1 VPPWRR
7 SEPRGLRR
15 GEELLVE
22 VPCRIVDS
30 TGTSLPDAGTA
41 VVVGV
46 SDERILVWAVARV
59 PTQTGKLLGVVGR
72 SRLLRAEIEQG
83 GARTRVR
90 FGFEEEAC
98 LFVEAPRERHLEQ
111 LAWVLS
117 ADQGRVGQ

>member
-15 GEELLVE
+15 DEDLLVE

-30 TGTSLPDAGTA
+30 TGTNLPDAGTA

-46 SDERILVWAVARV
+46 SDERILVWGVARV
-59 PTQTGKLLGVVGR
+59 PTQAGKLHGVVGR
-72 SRLLRAEIEQG
+72 SRLLRAEIERA
-83 GARTRVR
+83 GARTQVR
-90 FGFEEEAC
+90 FGFEEGAR
-98 LFVEAPRERHLEQ
+98 LVVDAPRERHPEQ

-117 ADQGRVGQ
+117 ADGGRVGQ

>member
-1 VPPWRR
+1 MPPWRR

-15 GEELLVE
+15 DEDLLIE

-46 SDERILVWAVARV
+46 SDERILVWGVARV
-59 PTQTGKLLGVVGR
+59 PTQAGKLLGVVGR
-72 SRLLRAEIEQG
+72 SRLLSAEIERA
-83 GARTRVR
+83 GARTHVR
-90 FGFEEEAC
+90 FGFEEGAC
-98 LFVEAPRERHLEQ
+98 LVVDAPRERHPEQ

-117 ADQGRVGQ
+117 ADPGRVGQ

>member
-15 GEELLVE
+15 GETLLFE

-30 TGTSLPDAGTA
+30 SGTSLPDPGTP

-46 SDERILVWAVARV
+46 TGERILVWDVARV
-59 PTQTGKLLGVVGR
+59 PTQAGKLLGVVGR
-72 SRLLRAEIEQG
+72 SRLLRAEIERAG
-83 GARTRVR
+83 PRTNVR
-90 FGFEEEAC
+90 LGFEEEAR
-98 LFVEAPRERHLEQ
+98 LFVDAPRERHPEQ

-117 ADQGRVGQ
+117 ANSGRVEQ

>member
-1 VPPWRR
+1 MPPWRR

-15 GEELLVE
+15 GEELLFE

-46 SDERILVWAVARV
+46 SDERILVWDVARV
-59 PTQTGKLLGVVGR
+59 PTRPGKLLGVVGR
-72 SRLLRAEIEQG
+72 SRLVRAEIERA

-90 FGFEEEAC
+90 FAFEEEAR
-98 LFVEAPRERHLEQ
+98 LFLEAPRERHPEQ
-111 LAWVLS
+111 LAWVVS
-117 ADQGRVGQ
+117 ADPGRVGQ

>member
-1 VPPWRR
+1 MPPWRR

-15 GEELLVE
+15 GEQLLFE

-30 TGTSLPDAGTA
+30 TGTSLPDPGTA

-46 SDERILVWAVARV
+46 SDERILVWGVARV

-72 SRLLRAEIEQG
+72 SRLLRAEIERA

-90 FGFEEEAC
+90 FGFEEDAR
-98 LFVEAPRERHLEQ
+98 LFVEAPRERHPEQ

>member
-1 VPPWRR
+1 
-7 SEPRGLRR
+7 LRR
-15 GEELLVE
+15 GEQLLFE

-30 TGTSLPDAGTA
+30 TGTSLPDPGTA

-46 SDERILVWAVARV
+46 SDERILVWDVARV
-59 PTQTGKLLGVVGR
+59 PTRPGKLLGVVGR
-72 SRLLRAEIEQG
+72 SRLVRAEIERA

-90 FGFEEEAC
+90 FGFEEEAR
-98 LFVEAPRERHLEQ
+98 LFLEAPRERHPEQ

>member
-1 VPPWRR
+1 
-7 SEPRGLRR
+7 
-15 GEELLVE
+15 

-46 SDERILVWAVARV
+46 SEERILVWDVARV

-72 SRLLRAEIEQG
+72 SRLLRAEIERA
-83 GARTRVR
+83 GARTQVR
-90 FGFEEEAC
+90 FGFEEEGR